1 MEMANKISQ
10 MRDIIGKKPIVGRFL
25 IEPTTMAMT
34 TSLKN
39 EAEVNVAPEKVL
51 LVDYKIPTSKQIA
64 EGMWETKYSRWDE
77 TGDLFVGID
86 KSKVVMFNTTDA
98 DGNSKAMFAEAEAVK
113 DEINKC
119 KNAFILSGD
128 YAAFHLKI
136 RTYSKQC
143 GRNTKDIVKQ
153 QSRRFMDF
161 IQKRRKT
168 G

>member
-1 MEMANKISQ
+1 
-10 MRDIIGKKPIVGRFL
+10 
-25 IEPTTMAMT
+25 MT

-119 KNAFILSGD
+119 KNAFILSVIMR
-128 YAAFHLKI
+128 HS
-136 RTYSKQC
+136 T
-143 GRNTKDIVKQ
+143 
-153 QSRRFMDF
+153 
-161 IQKRRKT
+161 
-168 G
+168 